1 MNKSENLRW
10 SWEKT
15 DPDRS
20 QTSGDVSKLFKNEPV
35 KAPGVFAA
43 DQPSPDA
50 TVLARE
56 VIQNSW
62 DAAGE
67 LRASAT
73 PTPQFEISFN
83 FCSVVGQ
90 HKREL
95 IGCLGLHELAKRV
108 AAINDRRSIGLRSS
122 DCLDSLNDDSEF
134 TYLVIEEEAASGMHG
149 PWEGDQSKLFRALL
163 AVGYTNEDGGTG
175 GSYGYGKAG
184 LIRGSAIRTVIAY
197 TCFRERDDDPDITRR
212 LLGMTYW
219 GPHHIN
225 NESFTG
231 FARYGQG
238 REGILPFENQDADI
252 TAADLDIKK
261 RDSDQIKDLGTTM
274 LLIEPTVEPEDL
286 RKAIERYWWPALEDR
301 ALKFNAIIRKPDE
314 TELHLKPKRDK
325 VLKTFI
331 DSYEVA
337 TTQDNQSPERRRH
350 RLQSIDRFSRPGN
363 LGLVA
368 DKEGWS
374 YAEQTETDTE
384 IEHRS
389 LIALVRKPRM
399 VVEYLEAGRTPP
411 HVRGT
416 FVADDSINEKLRA
429 TEPKGHDT
437 WSTNL
442 AEGDLNREASE
453 IAQKITDRIK
463 QAVRKFRNALK
474 PPSRPPETV
483 DLPYFDKIM
492 KRLMGGRGQSIRQ
505 PIYEERPLSI
515 NLDCQPVAI
524 NDELIECSGNVQVS
538 FSEHFEV
545 EEAIVQVSIRYR
557 YLEEERVSEE
567 AKVIIDPPSGF
578 SEEPDSG
585 IYTGTLKKGD
595 VAHFEFCTDRYQ
607 ADWTGRLYVN
617 AEIDKVQDSE
627 Q

>member
-1 MNKSENLRW
+1 M
-10 SWEKT
+10 
-15 DPDRS
+15 
-20 QTSGDVSKLFKNEPV
+20 
-35 KAPGVFAA
+35 
-43 DQPSPDA
+43 
-50 TVLARE
+50 
-56 VIQNSW
+56 
-62 DAAGE
+62 
-67 LRASAT
+67 
-73 PTPQFEISFN
+73 
-83 FCSVVGQ
+83 
-90 HKREL
+90 
-95 IGCLGLHELAKRV
+95 HELAERV
-108 AAINDRRSIGLRSS
+108 AAIEDRRSIGLRNS
-122 DCLDSLNDDSEF
+122 DCLDSLDDDSEF
-134 TYLVIEEEAASGMHG
+134 TCLVIEEEAASGMHG
-149 PWEGDQSKLFRALL
+149 PWRGDQSKLYRALL
-163 AVGYTNEDGGTG
+163 TVGYTNEDGETG

-197 TCFRERDDDPDITRR
+197 TCFRERDDDPGVTRR

-219 GPHHIN
+219 GPHHID

-238 REGILPFENQDADI
+238 PEGNLPFQNEDADM
-252 TAADLDIKK
+252 AAAQLGIEN
-261 RDSDQIKDLGTTM
+261 RDPTQVKDLGTTM

-286 RKAIERYWWPALEDR
+286 CNAIERSWWPALEDR
-301 ALKFNAIIRKPDE
+301 ALRFNAIIRKPDE
-314 TELHLKPKRDK
+314 TELHPKPRKNK
-325 VLKTFI
+325 ALKTFI
-331 DSYEVA
+331 DSYEMA
-337 TTQDNQSPERRRH
+337 TTQDNQSSERRHYKLRP
-350 RLQSIDRFSRPGN
+350 IDRFSRPGS

-374 YAEQTETDTE
+374 YAEQTESDIE

-416 FVADDSINEKLRA
+416 FVADNSINEALRA
-429 TEPKGHDT
+429 TEPKGHDSWQT
-437 WSTNL
+437 EL

-453 IAQKITDRIK
+453 IAQTVIRRVKYY
-463 QAVRKFRNALK
+463 VRKFREALK
-474 PPSRPPETV
+474 PPSRPSETI

-492 KRLMGGRGQSIRQ
+492 KKLMAGKGQSSRQ

-515 NLDCQPVAI
+515 NLDHQLVAV

-538 FSEHFEV
+538 FSEHFEG

-557 YLEEERVSEE
+557 YLEEERVGEE
-567 AKVIIDPPSGF
+567 SRVIIDPPPGF

-585 IYTGTLKKGD
+585 MYTGKLIKGD
-595 VAHFEFCTDRYQ
+595 AVHFEFCTDQYR

-617 AEIDKVQDSE
+617 AEIDQVQNSE